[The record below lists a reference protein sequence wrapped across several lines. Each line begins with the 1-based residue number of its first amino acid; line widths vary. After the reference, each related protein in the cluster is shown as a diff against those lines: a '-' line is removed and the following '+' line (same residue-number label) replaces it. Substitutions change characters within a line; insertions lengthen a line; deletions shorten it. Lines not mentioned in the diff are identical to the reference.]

1 MSPVYSLAH
10 LRADLH
16 ARLAATSDPVL
27 AFALKNQIQNLVKLD
42 NRARVV
48 ISLARDNANATRLRT
63 ANLTSAALVKPDK
76 QTHWSYDDKTAS
88 AAKRAER
95 SRQAYVTFF
104 NVQPD
109 ANTLTAINTLGGWKK
124 ALTAL
129 NLSYFLDITPEALTE
144 DRETFLTIFTK
155 KLTAHIKTSV

>member
-10 LRADLH
+10 LRADLKS
-16 ARLAATSDPVL
+16 RLASSTDPVVS
-27 AFALKNQIQNLVKLD
+27 FALKNQLANLTALD
-42 NRARVV
+42 NSQRVV
-48 ISLARDNANATRLRT
+48 ISLARDAAHVKLRT
-63 ANLTSAALVKPDK
+63 ANLTSAALIKPDK
-76 QTHWSYDDKTAS
+76 STHWSYDDKTAS

-129 NLSYFLDITPEALTE
+129 NLSYFLDITPEALAE

-155 KLTAHIKTSV
+155 KLTSHIKPSV